1 MPEYNRTWLPQA
13 EQFAGQCPAKQP
25 ETDAPWTPAQPID
38 GLDMSVTLAGMTMK
52 NPIVVAS
59 GTFGFGREYGKLY
72 DISRLGGICVKGLT
86 PARREGNP
94 APRIAETP
102 MGMLNSVG
110 LQNPGVDAFIEH
122 ELPELRKHDL
132 AVIANISGNTPE
144 EYGIMCEKLSA
155 AGVDMI
161 EVNISCPN
169 VKAGGLAY
177 GTKPELAAEVTKMAK
192 EHATVP
198 VMVKLSPNVTDIT
211 EIAKAVAD
219 AGADALSLINTLR
232 GMRIDVNTRR
242 PILKMN
248 TGGLSGPAVL
258 PVAVRMVWEVANA
271 VDLPI
276 LGMGGVAKGEDAAQ
290 LMLAGASAVAVG
302 TACFADPY
310 APIKVREG
318 LAEIAAKQGLDKVSG
333 LTGGVRPW

>member
-1 MPEYNRTWLPQA
+1 
-13 EQFAGQCPAKQP
+13 
-25 ETDAPWTPAQPID
+25 
-38 GLDMSVTLAGMTMK
+38 MSKVDLSVELAGVHLK

-59 GTFGFGREYGKLY
+59 GTFGFGREYGEFY
-72 DISRLGGICVKGLT
+72 DLSELGGICAKGLT
-86 PARREGNP
+86 LHRREGNP
-94 APRIAETP
+94 PPRIAETP
-102 MGMLNSVG
+102 MGILNSVG

-271 VDLPI
+271 VSLPI